1 MTDDIDVTAAVQR
14 IINADASQAKGILA
28 AERPEIQEKVR
39 EAFRTNDNLR
49 SLFPE
54 FIEQFVEPVK

>member
-1 MTDDIDVTAAVQR
+1 MTDDLVTAAVQR
-14 IINADASQAKGILA
+14 IINANASQAKGILA

-39 EAFRTNDNLR
+39 MAFRTNDKLR

-54 FIEQFVEPVK
+54 FIEPLTE